1 MELKMKYGVELVNLN
16 KDEWEEITIPDSVV
30 LETVK
35 VAKTVLECDKII
47 NVPKLK
53 IHHMAQITLS
63 LKNLM
68 GVIVDN
74 RGLVMHDMIDEKIVD
89 LASLFK
95 PVLNVVDGIVGA
107 EMDEGVGNPVQSNVI
122 IAGVDMVA
130 VDTIGSAVMGLD
142 PNTIKHVQLAA
153 KRGIGISNL
162 DHIDVIGEMIKTV
175 EKRFS
180 TAYSERKLKTYGLS
194 NPLSEEDKLYMRN
207 SFANRDPQVS
217 DPYRK

>member
-1 MELKMKYGVELVNLN
+1 MKYGVELVNLN

-142 PNTIKHVQLAA
+142 LNTIKHVQLAA

-217 DPYRK
+217 DLYRK